1 MLFSKPEIL
10 AVISALTLVIGILW
24 KLKVNH
30 DKEAKDRLQKYE
42 KDFEGARDT
51 ILQLTKD
58 YARLEGRIDGIE
70 GLSRRV
76 LQEIRS
82 LKED

>member
-1 MLFSKPEIL
+1 MEFSKPEIL
-10 AVISALTLVIGILW
+10 AVISALTFVIGMLW
-24 KLKVNH
+24 RLKVSH
-30 DKEAKDRLQKYE
+30 DKESKERLQKYE
-42 KDFEGARDT
+42 RDFEGARET

-58 YARLEGRIDGIE
+58 YSRLEGRIDGIE

-76 LQEIRS
+76 LQEVRS